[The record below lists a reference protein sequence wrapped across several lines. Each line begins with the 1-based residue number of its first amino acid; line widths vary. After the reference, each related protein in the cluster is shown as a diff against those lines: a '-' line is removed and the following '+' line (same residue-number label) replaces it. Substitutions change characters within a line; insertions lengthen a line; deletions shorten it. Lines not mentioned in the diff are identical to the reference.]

1 MVRRR
6 TLGGLL
12 FTIFNYLLLT
22 VFAVIC
28 ILPML
33 HALMASLSDPATLS
47 RNDGLVLWPLGKAT
61 LDGYRYV
68 FHNRSLGMGYINT
81 LIYVVSGTALGV
93 LMTYV
98 AGYVLSRRN
107 LGLGRFLSLMMLFTM
122 WFNGGLIPTY
132 MVVKDLKLIDTRLAL
147 ILPTAMSV
155 YNFIIMRTSLA
166 EVPVSLEES
175 AKIDGAGHFT
185 IMFRIIMPLCKATI
199 AVISLYYAVTI
210 WNSWF
215 NATIYLPHASHLRP
229 LQVVLREILIES
241 DISSMSVPSD
251 AASSTDLYKQLVQ
264 YATIIVATVP
274 ILAIYPF
281 VQKYFVTGVMIGSI
295 KG

>member
-6 TLGGLL
+6 GPGTVAFTVCNYVTL
-12 FTIFNYLLLT
+12 TA
-22 VFAVIC
+22 FALVC
-28 ILPML
+28 ILPIL
-33 HALMASLSDPATLS
+33 HALMASFSDPATLS
-47 RNDGLVLWPLGKAT
+47 RTDGLVLWPLGRPT

-68 FHNRSLGMGYINT
+68 LNNRSIGIGYLNT
-81 LIYVVSGTALGV
+81 LIYVAAGTSLGV

-107 LGLGRFLSLMMLFTM
+107 LGLKRFLSLMMLFTM

-132 MVVKDLKLIDTRLAL
+132 MVVKELGLIDTRLAL

-155 YNFIIMRTSLA
+155 YHFIIMRTSLA
-166 EVPVSLEES
+166 EIPASLEES

-185 IMFRIIMPLCKATI
+185 IMFRIIMPLCKATV
-199 AVISLYYAVTI
+199 AVISLYYAVNI
-210 WNSWF
+210 WNAWF
-215 NATIYLPHASHLRP
+215 YATIYLPHASHLRP

-264 YATIIVATVP
+264 YSTIIVATVP
-274 ILAIYPF
+274 ILAVYPF